1 MNTLRQNTINFIFF
15 GMVLGFLFVNLSH
28 AAEPTQRGLYLGVF
42 GGSSASESTEMTQ
55 SGIAFHTPPE
65 NVSVRGTSQIKTGAI
80 GGSHLGYEWSEI
92 PMGSPSGWGLLPA
105 VEVEGYY
112 LGT

>member
-1 MNTLRQNTINFIFF
+1 MNTLRQNKINFLFF
-15 GMVLGFLFVNLSH
+15 SMVFGFLFVNLSH

-42 GGSSASESTEMTQ
+42 GGGSASESTNMTQ
-55 SGIAFHTPPE
+55 SGVAFHEPPE
-65 NVSVRGTSQIKTGAI
+65 NVSVQGTSQIKTGAI